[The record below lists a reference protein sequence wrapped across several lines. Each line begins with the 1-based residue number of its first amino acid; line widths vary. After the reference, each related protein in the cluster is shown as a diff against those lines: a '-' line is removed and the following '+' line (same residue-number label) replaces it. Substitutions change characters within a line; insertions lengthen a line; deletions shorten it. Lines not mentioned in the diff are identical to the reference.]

1 MAMKF
6 QVDRWL
12 ERSVATPKG
21 RRTVLF
27 GGLAAILLIVVV
39 DTKIGA
45 AIPLSPLYVA
55 PIILM
60 SAALRRWQ
68 IVLLGLVCT
77 FAAEFADAF
86 GWNLNEGLPRD
97 ALYCFAYV
105 AVGLYVHE
113 TFQRRRVEEEHST
126 ALRAEVETRRGVEE
140 QLRLVVA
147 NSSIGIV
154 TVDESGRILDANDAA
169 QQLWS
174 GVPDSPTAS
183 LQGMALQQFVPS
195 LARVQVGRQG
205 FERLR
210 TMMQCQGFR
219 SNKDPFLADVWFS
232 TYNSPQGRRLTAMII
247 DASNETRDREQANL
261 EQVLVSSR
269 IALGALSHEIRNI
282 CAAISNVQQN
292 LLIDKPG
299 ARQVKEFDALRQ
311 LVAALE
317 RMASAELSLVKRQAT
332 HVHLDNFLSDLYI
345 VVQASLREADIDLS
359 WEIAP
364 GLPAVW
370 ADSSSLIQVFLNLLR
385 NAQSALGD
393 TEHPQ
398 VRVSATH
405 RQDMIHIA
413 VSDNGPGVGDPDKL
427 FRPFGERGGATGLGL
442 YLSKAMMRS
451 FHGDLRYE
459 ASPIGATFIVDLT
472 IAEVEE

>member
-1 MAMKF
+1 M
-6 QVDRWL
+6 DRWL
-12 ERSVATPKG
+12 ERSVLTP
-21 RRTVLF
+21 RSRVF
-27 GGLAAILLIVVV
+27 IIASGLAAIVLIAVV
-39 DTKIGA
+39 DLKTGV
-45 AIPLSPLYVA
+45 AIPLAPLYIV

-60 SAALRRWQ
+60 SAVLERWQ
-68 IVLLGLVCT
+68 IALLGLVCT
-77 FAAEFADAF
+77 FTAEFADAF
-86 GWNLNEGLPRD
+86 TWNLKEGLPRD
-97 ALYCFAYV
+97 ALYWFAYV

-113 TFQRRRVEEEHST
+113 TVQRRRVEQAHSD
-126 ALRAEVETRRGVEE
+126 ALRTEVETRRGVEE

-147 NSSIGIV
+147 NSSIAIV
-154 TVDESGRILDANDAA
+154 TVDESGVILDANDAA
-169 QQLWS
+169 QQLWGGTAGDIS
-174 GVPDSPTAS
+174 AS
-183 LQGMALQQFVPS
+183 LERLPLIRFVPS

-219 SNKDPFLADVWFS
+219 ANKDPFLADVWFS

-247 DASNETRDREQANL
+247 DSSNETRDREQANL

-292 LLIDKPG
+292 LLLNKPD

-332 HVHLDNFLSDLYI
+332 YVHLDNFLSDLYI
-345 VVQASLREADIDLS
+345 VVQASLREADIDLA
-359 WEIAP
+359 WEITP

-370 ADSSSLIQVFLNLLR
+370 ADSSSLIQVFLNLIR
-385 NAQSALGD
+385 NAQSALL
-393 TEHPQ
+393 ESEEPR
-398 VRVSATH
+398 VRVTAT
-405 RQDMIHIA
+405 RQGDLVHIA
-413 VSDNGPGVGDPDKL
+413 VADNGPGISDPDKL
-427 FRPFGERGGATGLGL
+427 FRPFGQRGGATGLGL

-451 FHGDLRYE
+451 FHGELRFE
-459 ASPIGATFIVDLT
+459 ESPIGATFIVELT
-472 IAEVEE
+472 VAEVDE